1 MHQAI
6 LRFFQ
11 KDLIE
16 SEIFLPWPA
25 QEMRSKIFSACDVLN
40 ERANDAGAFFR
51 FRATPDMIATMNK
64 LSGDA
69 CRGEINTL

>member
-1 MHQAI
+1 LHQAI

-25 QEMRSKIFSACDVLN
+25 QEMRGKIFAACDVLK
-40 ERANDAGAFFR
+40 ERAGDAGAFFR
-51 FRATPDMIATMNK
+51 LRATPDVIATINK

-69 CRGEINTL
+69 C